1 MVLIWYYL
9 VLKVAI
15 AAVVC
20 MVTDLYI
27 TYDIDRIL
35 IISYLTMPTGWR
47 CALRRHLIWLE

>member
-1 MVLIWYYL
+1 MFVDGTDL
-9 VLKVAI
+9 VLFGAESAI

-35 IISYLTMPTGWR
+35 ITSYLTMPTG
-47 CALRRHLIWLE
+47 